1 MNRMTDA
8 EIDEFRTPR
17 DAAPAERW
25 QHGTVAE
32 VIEGR
37 QQIARPVLAL
47 RKSGR
52 IGDAE
57 VEAAGRFYRD
67 YALGM
72 FGARDAMASGS
83 GGGAQGFSAAMID
96 ALTGYRA
103 ACQALGNYHT
113 DLLRVV
119 VVEECS
125 LTAFAGRSARHRERA
140 AQSVAEALKA
150 LADHY
155 AKVDGAR
162 PGKHSP
168 IRAIFVD

>member
-1 MNRMTDA
+1 MNPVHDA
-8 EIDEFRTPR
+8 EFDEIRTPR

-25 QHGTVAE
+25 QHGTDAE
-32 VIEGR
+32 VVEGR

-72 FGARDAMASGS
+72 HGARDSTASGS

-125 LTAFAGRSARHRERA
+125 ISSTAGRSARERERA
-140 AQSVAEALKA
+140 AQRVAEALKA

-155 AKVDGAR
+155 ANADGAR
-162 PGKHSP
+162 PGKASP